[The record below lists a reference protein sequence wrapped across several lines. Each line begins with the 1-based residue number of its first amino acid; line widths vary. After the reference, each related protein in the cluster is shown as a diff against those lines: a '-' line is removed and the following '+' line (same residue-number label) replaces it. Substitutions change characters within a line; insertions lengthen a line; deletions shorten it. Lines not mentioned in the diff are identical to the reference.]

1 MIPLVTP
8 TVWTSRRKWMGN
20 LIPAFVW
27 LPLSIAAIAWMVLK
41 GEIVG
46 PGLWLLAA
54 ATVLGWLAVNLWGLF
69 ENRKM
74 RLQLARILEA
84 KGTPSK
90 DAPFVGIATPR
101 YSSMVDPHEEVGFL
115 TFHQDRIEFLSETKT
130 IELFR
135 SQVQRIRFR
144 ANVHT
149 LLGLGRW
156 ISVEGTADG
165 KPIRLMIEP
174 RERQTLIGNLFYSK
188 SLLYRLRRWLN
199 EKP

>member
-1 MIPLVTP
+1 
-8 TVWTSRRKWMGN
+8 
-20 LIPAFVW
+20 
-27 LPLSIAAIAWMVLK
+27 MVVQ

-46 PGLWLLAA
+46 PGLWLLIA
-54 ATVLGWLAVNLWGLF
+54 ATILGWLAVNFWGLV

-74 RLQLARILEA
+74 KLQLSRILEA
-84 KGTPSK
+84 RGILAK

-101 YSSMVDPHEEVGFL
+101 YSSMLDPHEEVGFL
-115 TFHQDRIEFLSETKT
+115 FFLPDRIEFVSETKT

-135 SQVQRIRFR
+135 NQVRIIRFR

-156 ISVEGTADG
+156 VSLEGVADG

-174 RERQTLIGNLFYSK
+174 RERPSLIGNLRRSK
-188 SLLYRLRRWLN
+188 PLLMRLKRWLA
-199 EKP
+199 EK